1 MKKIFS
7 LNKKTFL
14 WTILIFSVVVFAI
27 LAVWTF
33 NLYPVAFA
41 NYRPIMAYTYY
52 NSVNVS
58 EKYYGNMINMSDA
71 ANIKTLRQA
80 VLQGLIDEVA
90 IDKRLS
96 QDMTSAEVQNKIDSQ
111 TKTLISDPN
120 VQKGLSQRSIALSD
134 AEKYFFPIAIKNEI
148 LSGQLALENKD
159 LTSWLVGARK
169 DLKVVILLP
178 GVHWVSGEVKFD

>member
-1 MKKIFS
+1 MKKIFL
-7 LNKKTFL
+7 LNKVTFL
-14 WTILIFSVVVFAI
+14 WTILIFSGIVFAVLI
-27 LAVWTF
+27 IWTF
-33 NLYPVAFA
+33 NLYPVAFV
-41 NYRPIMAYTYY
+41 NYRPIMAYTYF

-71 ANIKTLRQA
+71 SNIKTLRQA

-96 QDMTSAEVQNKIDSQ
+96 QDMTSAEVQSKIDSQ
-111 TKTLISDPN
+111 SKSLINDPN
-120 VQKGLSQRSIALSD
+120 VQKGLSQRSISISD

-148 LSGQLALENKD
+148 LTGQLELEGKD

-178 GVHWVSGEVKFD
+178 GVNWISGEVKFD